1 MAAAS
6 QIVSPFVPTLMP
18 DLSTALTPFGI
29 GNGNS
34 QPVEIPQAF
43 RHGSMEQVSVTGN
56 EPRPSVSPGVRSF
69 MMDNPLRYTAR
80 QRDRDRERDDRERS
94 SSARHEPA
102 ESTQRLGDVEHKL
115 TQQAALLSQ
124 IQDQMA
130 RAEKAFKDLTE
141 RMERTDQAV
150 HSRMEGQGIS
160 IFSLNNF
167 VQTLGGPTAPNLQ
180 QDPRP
185 FPDLGIPQKPTEN
198 FEIFSPL
205 NPARAR
211 QAATPDPWHVG
222 ASPWDNFVSGTAQ
235 APMPAAATAEH
246 EAVRYGLVP
255 PTG

>member
-6 QIVSPFVPTLMP
+6 QIISPFVPTPLQDM
-18 DLSTALTPFGI
+18 TAAITPFGI
-29 GNGNS
+29 GNGVT

-115 TQQAALLSQ
+115 NQQATLLSKFQ
-124 IQDQMA
+124 NQMA
-130 RAEKAFKDLTE
+130 RAEKACKDLTE

-150 HSRMEGQGIS
+150 HSRMEGQGFS
-160 IFSLNNF
+160 IVELNKF
-167 VQTLGGPTAPNLQ
+167 
-180 QDPRP
+180 
-185 FPDLGIPQKPTEN
+185 
-198 FEIFSPL
+198 
-205 NPARAR
+205 
-211 QAATPDPWHVG
+211 
-222 ASPWDNFVSGTAQ
+222 AQ
-235 APMPAAATAEH
+235 SCGRE
-246 EAVRYGLVP
+246 G
-255 PTG
+255 